1 MKVKTS
7 VIMPAYNASKFINE
21 AIASVVDQSEA
32 DWELIIVEDASTDDT
47 KKIVE
52 EWAKRDPRIQCSYME
67 ENQGSAVARNTGIQ
81 QAQGRYLAF
90 LDADDLWHKEKLC
103 RQIAF
108 MEETGVAVSFTEYDS
123 IDEKGEVL
131 LSAET
136 LPDAV
141 TYEMMLKRNWMGC
154 LTVILDKTAFE
165 SVWFP
170 SIRKRQDYALWLK
183 LMREVKQP
191 ALCLHQTLA
200 SHRSHK
206 ESLSKKKISLLKYN
220 YRVFRR
226 HEAMGRMSSAWSVIQ
241 NVFYRLRGH
250 GSSQTGNASF
260 LKKTALLIGVLTLL
274 SRATGF
280 LREIFIAKNFGTGT
294 DADSFFLMSSMVSFI
309 WLFTGVFS
317 NGMIPLLIEIRNRK
331 GNEENLI
338 RRLTQG
344 LVLLYGVV
352 VAVLLVYAP
361 VLVGFIGYGFSSSSQ
376 GLTVTLFR
384 IGVFSIFFGAIYDL
398 HLNYLKSH
406 QSFLVANFAGIYSN
420 LIYIG
425 FFMILPVRFQSI
437 EGLAVAMVLSGMT
450 KFLTTVPYMRR
461 LGYRYHWVPR
471 FWDSADVKKLARLS
485 IPLLMGSVV
494 YHINGMVDK
503 ILATPLATGS
513 VAALNYSYRI
523 VGTYESLIM
532 AVFVTLLFPTLSH
545 FAQTDRVRFRRVMD
559 RSMRV
564 MVDMLIPSVIGLII
578 LAGPVVTVIYRRG
591 AFDLHALVQTTSLL
605 RIYAAAILAVGV
617 NSLYVKGFYANQ
629 DTKTPMVIGMISVA
643 VNIALDLLWVGRY
656 GVQGLAAATAVAGY
670 LGMFLRQWKFYHH
683 YGKAEVE
690 SQLPAILPPV
700 IASGAMAL
708 VIWPLQQFLG
718 PYYLTHMNLLI
729 KLGGL
734 STVIVLGAVTYLL
747 VLRLFNPPEWKWLFD
762 RNR

>member
-21 AIASVVDQSEA
+21 AIASVVNQSEV
-32 DWELIIVEDASTDDT
+32 DWELIIVDDASTDDT
-47 KKIVE
+47 KKIIE
-52 EWAKRDPRIQCSYME
+52 EWAKRDPRIQCNYME
-67 ENQGSAVARNTGIQ
+67 ENQGSAVARNKGIQ

-90 LDADDLWHKEKLC
+90 LDADDLWHKEKLR
-103 RQIAF
+103 RQLAF
-108 MEETGVAVSFTEYDS
+108 MEETGVAVSFTEYDA
-123 IDEKGEVL
+123 IDEKGEIL
-131 LSAET
+131 RLAET

-141 TYEMMLKRNWMGC
+141 THEMMLKRNWMGC
-154 LTVILDKTAFE
+154 LTVIVDKTAFE

-183 LMREVKQP
+183 LTRELKQP
-191 ALCLHQTLA
+191 ALCLHQSLA

-206 ESLSKKKISLLKYN
+206 ESLSKKKFSLLKYN

-226 HEAMGRMSSAWSVIQ
+226 HEEMGRLSSLWSVMN
-241 NVFYRLRGH
+241 NVAYRLRGH
-250 GSSQTGNASF
+250 GPNKAGNANF
-260 LKKTALLIGVLTLL
+260 LKKTALLIGLLTLI

-280 LREIFIAKNFGTGT
+280 LREIFIAKTFGAGSS
-294 DADSFFLMSSMVSFI
+294 ADSFFLMSSMVSFI

-344 LVLLYGVV
+344 LVLLYGVL
-352 VAVLLVYAP
+352 VAILLVYAP
-361 VLVGFIGYGFSSSSQ
+361 VLVRFIGFGFSASSQ

-425 FFMILPVRFQSI
+425 FFMLLPARFQSI
-437 EGLAVAMVLSGMT
+437 EGLAVAMVLSGLT
-450 KFLTTVPYMRR
+450 KFVTTLPYMRR

-503 ILATPLATGS
+503 VLATPLPTGS
-513 VAALNYSYRI
+513 IAALNYSSRI

-532 AVFVTLLFPTLSH
+532 AGFVTLLFPTLSH
-545 FAQTDRVRFRRVMD
+545 FAQTEQVRFRRTMD

-564 MVDMLIPSVIGLII
+564 IVDILVPSVVGLVI
-578 LAGPVVTVIYRRG
+578 LAEPVVTVIYRRG
-591 AFDLHALVQTTSLL
+591 AFDLHALAQTSSLL
-605 RIYAAAILAVGV
+605 RIYGIGLLSIGANA
-617 NSLYVKGFYANQ
+617 LYVKGFYANQ
-629 DTKTPMVIGMISVA
+629 ETKKPMLIGVTSVA
-643 VNIALDLLWVGRY
+643 LNILLDFLLVGRY
-656 GVQGLAAATAVAGY
+656 GVQGLAVATVIASYVG
-670 LGMFLRQWKFYHH
+670 LGLRQWYFYHD
-683 YGKAEVE
+683 YGKSDVE
-690 SQLPAILPPV
+690 GKLPAMIPPL
-700 IASGAMAL
+700 IASL
-708 VIWPLQQFLG
+708 VMGGVTILVQKSLG
-718 PYYLTHMNLLI
+718 PIYLYHMNLAV

-734 STVIVLGAVTYLL
+734 LTVIGISALVYLV
-747 VLRLFNPPEWKWLFD
+747 VLRLLNPPEWDWLVK
-762 RNR
+762 RRE